1 MNHRFKKYEV
11 ILNDINSLRKQ
22 RVSHL
27 YVIHK
32 GNTFKYMNGR
42 CGSGISGLT
51 HLHICTFHNLHIN
64 VFLRMQLP
72 FFYTDQIA
80 ETGALLTLNEET
92 SKHVVNVLRMKQ
104 GEQLHLTNGKGIL
117 LTVEIVNDHKKRCE
131 VIIKSVNNQT
141 VPATRVTIA
150 ISLLK
155 NASRFEWFLEKATEI
170 GVMGIVPLLCDRTER
185 QHFRK
190 ERMEAVLISA
200 MLQSRQCW
208 LPELHEPLKY
218 SEYLNTVS
226 DSSNH
231 QKLIAHCDEL
241 NPGNNLST
249 IKAFKHSTILIGP
262 EGDFSKD
269 EIQSALDHKFI
280 PVSLGETRLR
290 TETAGIVA
298 AALLKF
304 A

>member
-1 MNHRFKKYEV
+1 
-11 ILNDINSLRKQ
+11 
-22 RVSHL
+22 
-27 YVIHK
+27 
-32 GNTFKYMNGR
+32 
-42 CGSGISGLT
+42 
-51 HLHICTFHNLHIN
+51 
-64 VFLRMQLP
+64 
-72 FFYTDQIA
+72 
-80 ETGALLTLNEET
+80 
-92 SKHVVNVLRMKQ
+92 MKQ
-104 GEQLHLTNGKGIL
+104 GEQLHLANGKGTL

-131 VIIKSVNNQT
+131 VIIKTSSHQPRPIT
-141 VPATRVTIA
+141 MVTIA

-170 GVMGIVPLLCDRTER
+170 GVMEVVPLLCDRTER

-208 LPELHEPLKY
+208 LPELHEPIKY
-218 SEYLNTVS
+218 NEYLNTVP
-226 DSSNH
+226 DSSDH

-241 NPGNNLST
+241 NPRNNLSA
-249 IKAFKHSTILIGP
+249 IRAFNHSTILIGP
-262 EGDFSKD
+262 EGDFSME
-269 EIQSALDHKFI
+269 EIQLALDYKFI

-304 A
+304 T